1 MQKNVCILWTLFL
14 PMQNGSNQLNE
25 INNNLTKG
33 NNMIYA
39 YVRVS
44 SEKQTW
50 ENQSFAIEEYE
61 KLNNITVDK
70 WIEETISSRKPL
82 SKRVLEQLL
91 ETLQTG
97 DSIIITEIS
106 RLARNL
112 YELAAILQH
121 AIDKGVDVISIKEN
135 YHFKNDIQSKVM
147 AYTFGIASEIERE
160 MISTRPKMCMVKLKQ
175 QNIKLGRPLG
185 AKNKKLK
192 LTKNT
197 EKILKYLSQSV
208 SQTQIAK
215 RLDVD
220 ATTMCRFLKRNKIN
234 LK

>member
-1 MQKNVCILWTLFL
+1 
-14 PMQNGSNQLNE
+14 
-25 INNNLTKG
+25 
-33 NNMIYA
+33 MIYA

-44 SEKQTW
+44 SEKQTRD
-50 ENQSFAIEEYE
+50 NQSFAIKEYE
-61 KLNNITVDK
+61 KLNNVVIDK

-82 SKRVLEQLL
+82 SKRVLGQLL

-121 AIDKGVDVISIKEN
+121 AIDKGVNVISIKEN

-160 MISTRPKMCMVKLKQ
+160 MISTRTKMCMAKLKQ
-175 QNIKLGRPLG
+175 QNIKLGRPFG

-197 EKILKYLSQSV
+197 EKILKYLSQGV
-208 SQTQIAK
+208 SQAQIAK
-215 RLDVD
+215 RFDVD
-220 ATTMCRFLKRNKIN
+220 ATTMCRFLKQTG
-234 LK
+234 LKKLI

>member
-1 MQKNVCILWTLFL
+1 
-14 PMQNGSNQLNE
+14 
-25 INNNLTKG
+25 
-33 NNMIYA
+33 MIYA

-44 SEKQTW
+44 SEKQTRD
-50 ENQSFAIEEYE
+50 NQSFAIKEYE
-61 KLNNITVDK
+61 KLNKVMVDK

-82 SKRVLEQLL
+82 KKRALGELL
-91 ETLQTG
+91 EIIGTG
-97 DSIIITEIS
+97 DSIIVTEIS

-160 MISTRPKMCMVKLKQ
+160 IISTRTKMCMAKLKQ
-175 QNIKLGRPLG
+175 QNVKLGRPFG

-192 LTKNT
+192 LAKNT
-197 EKILKYLSQSV
+197 EKILNYLSQGI
-208 SQTQIAK
+208 SQAQIA
-215 RLDVD
+215 RMLDVD
-220 ATTMCRFLKRNKIN
+220 ATTVCRFLKQTE
-234 LK
+234 LKKLV

>member
-1 MQKNVCILWTLFL
+1 
-14 PMQNGSNQLNE
+14 
-25 INNNLTKG
+25 
-33 NNMIYA
+33 MIYA

-50 ENQSFAIEEYE
+50 ENQSFAIKEYE

-82 SKRVLEQLL
+82 NKRSLGQLL
-91 ETLQTG
+91 ETIQKG

-112 YELAAILQH
+112 YELASILQS

-160 MISTRPKMCMVKLKQ
+160 MISTRTKMCMEKLKQ
-175 QNIKLGRPLG
+175 QNVKLGRPIG
-185 AKNKKLK
+185 AKSRHLK

-197 EKILKYLSQSV
+197 KKILKYLSQGI
-208 SQTQIAK
+208 SQAQIAK
-215 RLDVD
+215 MLGVD
-220 ATTMCRFLKRNKIN
+220 ATTMCRFLKQTG
-234 LK
+234 LKKFL